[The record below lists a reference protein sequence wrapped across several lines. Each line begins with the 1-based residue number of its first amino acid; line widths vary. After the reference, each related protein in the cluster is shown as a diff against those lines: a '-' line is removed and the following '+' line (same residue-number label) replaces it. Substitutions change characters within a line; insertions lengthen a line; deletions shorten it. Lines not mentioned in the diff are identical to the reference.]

1 MRDAGFKLLNDIS
14 EGENPP
20 NTATLRAD
28 RRERLYVVPE
38 RTWARF
44 VEWLGRAHEP
54 LGRGRGCGARA

>member
-44 VEWLGRAHEP
+44 VEWLGS
-54 LGRGRGCGARA
+54 GA